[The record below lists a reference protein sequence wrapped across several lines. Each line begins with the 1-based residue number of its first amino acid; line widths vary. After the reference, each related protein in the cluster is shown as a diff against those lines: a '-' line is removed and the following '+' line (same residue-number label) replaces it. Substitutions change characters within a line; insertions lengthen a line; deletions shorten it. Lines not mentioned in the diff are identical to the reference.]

1 MRGWLAAVVAVYA
14 VLLGR
19 ADATAQAELP
29 VDLELVLAVDISG
42 SMDADEQTVQR
53 AGYAQALT
61 HPEMLRAIQ
70 TGVHGRIA
78 LAYVEW
84 AGPEFRFLT
93 IPWTVIE
100 TADDAGRFADAVA
113 DTPLRR
119 FRGTSI
125 SGALEFAAPLFEAN
139 GFEGLRRV
147 IDVSGDGA
155 NNMGAPVQAIRE
167 RVLEDGIVINGLP
180 IMIKS
185 WQGGFGNIADLD
197 RYYADCVAGGPGS
210 FVVPVQEVAQFPEAI
225 RRKLLLEIAGA
236 EPRLVPAAMPAQYG
250 RSACLVGER
259 PRRLWDP

>member
-1 MRGWLAAVVAVYA
+1 MRGWLGAMLAAQA
-14 VLLGR
+14 VLLGSS
-19 ADATAQAELP
+19 DAVAQAELP

-53 AGYAQALT
+53 AGYAEAII
-61 HPEMLRAIQ
+61 HPEVLRAIR
-70 TGVHGRIA
+70 TGVYGRIA
-78 LAYVEW
+78 VAYVEW

-100 TADDAGRFADAVA
+100 TSEDAERFADAVA

-139 GFEGLRRV
+139 GYEGLRRV

-155 NNMGAPVQAIRE
+155 NNMGPPVQAIRE
-167 RVLEDGIVINGLP
+167 RVLDEGIIINGLP

-236 EPRLVPAAMPAQYG
+236 EPQIVPAAMPAQYG
-250 RSACLVGER
+250 RSDCLVGER
-259 PRRLWDP
+259 QRRLWDP